1 MSQYINKEEEMPPLI
16 KELTAKELRSECDPA
31 LFGFETTDEV
41 PDGFEIIGQD
51 RAVKAIDF
59 ALNIDTEGFNLYI
72 SGASGTGRNTAVLKA
87 VEEAARTRKAP
98 DDICYL
104 YNFIKPDEPKMLKL
118 PAGTGCALR
127 RDIEAFINDFEK
139 EIKKAFSSEDYDKHK
154 KAIANKYEAEK
165 EGLESEL
172 DEYVK
177 QKGFALQQTLTG
189 LIAVPLYKGHPIK
202 EPEYGKL
209 SDEEKNTMKKGENEV
224 YEKLYEVSR
233 KMRELDKESKAE
245 MKKFDEK
252 VGLYAIGHMIDELKG
267 KYKSST
273 EVTRHLDE
281 VRDDI
286 LKNLDD
292 LKKESDS
299 REIPFLAGAY
309 AKEKEA
315 ILNRYNVN
323 LVVDNCNAKGAPI
336 VVETNPTY
344 YNITG
349 YVEYRAQFGVLTTD
363 FTMIKAG
370 SALKADGGFLV
381 IQADQI
387 LRDYFAWDSLKKI
400 LRYKQVKIENLGERY
415 GFMPAAGL
423 KPEPVPV
430 DVKVIM
436 IGSPLFYYLLYMY
449 EEEFRKLF
457 NVKADFD
464 STIKKTGD
472 FTKHYALF
480 VARKCR
486 EEKTMPF
493 SKEAVAGII
502 DYSTRMV
509 SHKDKL
515 SIRFRDVTDMIRQAD
530 YWARKDSS
538 KIVEAKHVK
547 NAIEEKIYRSNMIEK
562 KIQEMFEEGTLLVET
577 EGMKVGQING
587 LSVVGLG
594 DYAFGMPSRIT
605 ARTFLGK
612 GNIIN
617 IEREVKMSGK
627 IHSKGVLILSGYLG
641 HRFAQDK
648 PLTLS
653 ASIGFEQSYEGVEGD
668 SASSAELYCLL
679 SSISGLPLRQDI
691 AVTGSVDQ
699 NGNIQPI
706 GGVNEKIEGFY
717 EVCKIKGLTGTQG
730 VMIPK
735 TNVKNLMLKDE
746 VVEAVG
752 KGRFHIYAVDT
763 IEEGVELLTG
773 VDRDSVFI
781 KADGKL
787 HKYAKIAAEAGKE
800 EK

>member
-1 MSQYINKEEEMPPLI
+1 MGPSS
-16 KELTAKELRSECDPA
+16 KELGVKDLRSECDPA
-31 LFGFETTDEV
+31 LFGFESTDEV
-41 PDGFEIIGQD
+41 SDGFEIIGQD
-51 RAVKAIDF
+51 RAIKAIDF

-87 VEEAARTRKAP
+87 VEEAARTRKTP

-118 PAGTGCALR
+118 PAGAGCALR
-127 RDIEAFINDFEK
+127 RDIEVFVNDLEK

-154 KAIANKYEAEK
+154 KAVASRFEAEK
-165 EGLESEL
+165 EGFESEL
-172 DEYVK
+172 DEYVR
-177 QKGFALQQTLTG
+177 QKGFTMQQTLTG
-189 LIAVPLYKGHPIK
+189 LVAVPIYKGHPIK
-202 EPEYGKL
+202 EAEYDKL
-209 SDEEKNTMKKGENEV
+209 SDEERSAMKKGENEV

-233 KMRELDKESKAE
+233 KMRDLEKELKAE
-245 MKKFDEK
+245 MKKLDEK

-267 KYKSST
+267 KYKASP

-286 LKNLDD
+286 LKNLDE

-299 REIPFLAGAY
+299 REMPFLAGAY

-315 ILNRYNVN
+315 ILNRYGVN
-323 LVVDNCNAKGAPI
+323 LIVDNCNAKGAPV

-370 SALKADGGFLV
+370 SALKADGGFLI

-387 LRDYFAWDSLKKI
+387 LRDYFSWDSLKKI

-415 GFMPAAGL
+415 GFMPTAGL
-423 KPEPVPV
+423 KPEAAPVE
-430 DVKVIM
+430 VKVIM
-436 IGSPLFYYLLYMY
+436 IGSPMLYYLLYTY

-464 STIKKTGD
+464 SNIKKSD
-472 FTKHYALF
+472 EFTKHYALF
-480 VARKCR
+480 VARKCK

-493 SKEAVAGII
+493 NKEAVAGII

-515 SIRFRDVTDMIRQAD
+515 SIRFREVTDMIRQAD
-530 YWARKDSS
+530 YWARKDAA
-538 KIVEAKHVK
+538 KMVEAKHVK
-547 NAIEEKIYRSNMIEK
+547 SAIEEKIYRSNMIEK
-562 KIQEMFEEGTLLVET
+562 KIQEMFEEGTLFVET
-577 EGMKVGQING
+577 DGVRIGQING
-587 LSVVGLG
+587 LSVIQLG

-627 IHSKGVLILSGYLG
+627 IHSKGMLILSGYLG
-641 HRFAQDK
+641 HKFAQDK
-648 PLTLS
+648 PLALS

-668 SASSAELYCLL
+668 SASSTELYCLL
-679 SSISGLPLRQDI
+679 SSISEVPLRQDI

-699 NGNIQPI
+699 GGKVQPI
-706 GGVNEKIEGFY
+706 GGVNEKVEGFY
-717 EVCKIKGLTGTQG
+717 EICKIKGMTGSQG
-730 VMIPK
+730 VMIPR
-735 TNVKNLMLKDE
+735 TNIKHLMLKDE
-746 VVEAVG
+746 VVEAVKNG
-752 KGRFHIYAVDT
+752 KFHIYAVDS
-763 IEEGVELLTG
+763 IEEGIEVLTG
-773 VDRDSVFI
+773 ISKDAVF
-781 KADGKL
+781 GKVNDKL
-787 HKYAKIAAEAGKE
+787 AEYARIAAKGEKE